1 MAILAAINDDA
12 GDKERVAKLKKVSE
26 KRYGTE
32 SRPALSL
39 DREQAILAFGDHPPP
54 AFAEHRVAFQVL
66 AAAGGTHTLHIFFGH
81 EEPGL
86 V

>member
-1 MAILAAINDDA
+1 M
-12 GDKERVAKLKKVSE
+12 
-26 KRYGTE
+26 
-32 SRPALSL
+32 LSP

-66 AAAGGTHTLHIFFGH
+66 TAAAGHTLHIFFSN